1 MSSSVCSSSNLPCL
15 WSNSDVASGAKELT
29 CDVPFVL
36 EGERGWTTSSHHEE
50 LPLAYWLIGQWCITV
65 PFEPKCH
72 LAYWLIGQWCITVPF
87 EPKCHLRL
95 VAYWAPLTAM
105 RKGSTAKSLH
115 SGLSWPKGLGGASCK
130 SRRTCTSTIWTST
143 IWIFLLWSRSS
154 NQ

>member
-72 LAYWLIGQWCITVPF
+72 L
-87 EPKCHLRL
+87 RL

-130 SRRTCTSTIWTST
+130 SRRHALQPYGYFYFDPDLLTSNNFGITIP
-143 IWIFLLWSRSS
+143 IVAQMDII
-154 NQ
+154 